1 MSSPLT
7 EKERQKI
14 RRARYRPGLLFVIPP
29 VVMFAL
35 FVAYPLLSG
44 VYYSLFSW
52 SGFGRAEFRY
62 LGNYELLMSDP
73 QFRHALWVTLIY
85 TVFATLLQCVVP
97 MGIAILLSKGFRGAV
112 AFRTMIFIPATISL
126 TITGLLWR
134 LAFQPTGGIV
144 NNTFKAIGLDQ
155 LDRPWLADANA
166 VLPIIVLVSL
176 WQSMGYYMLIYYAG
190 LQGIDPALYEA
201 AKVDGASSWAIIR
214 YITVPALRPVTIVV
228 VTLNLLN
235 GVKIYDLVY
244 ALTTGGPGRAS
255 QTLAIYLFQLAFG
268 SENGGRPAFGYADAI
283 GVVLMLVAGILFAV
297 MARVRSKFQE

>member
-1 MSSPLT
+1 MSSALT

-44 VYYSLFSW
+44 LYYSLFSW

-62 LGNYELLMSDP
+62 LGNYELLISDP

-97 MGIAILLSKGFRGAV
+97 MGIAILLSKGFRGSV

-134 LAFQPTGGIV
+134 LAFAPTGGIV

-176 WQSMGYYMLIYYAG
+176 WQSMGFYMLIYYAG

-201 AKVDGASSWAIIR
+201 ARVDGASSWAIIR
-214 YITVPALRPVTIVV
+214 HITVPALRPVTIVV

-297 MARVRSKFQE
+297 MARVRSKFEE